1 MKRNILLLIALVV
14 IGLVVFYVYK
24 NKGDRTTTI
33 DRAESNFK
41 IEDVN
46 TIGRIILT
54 HKDGTRSD
62 LKRVGDHWVVNDMHR
77 VRQSSLDLMA
87 DSEPDM
93 HWRLLTGGMFISG
106 WKTQKRWIR

>member
-1 MKRNILLLIALVV
+1 MKKNILLLIALM
-14 IGLVVFYVYK
+14 IISAIVFYVYK

-77 VRQSSLDLMA
+77 VRQSNIDHLLKVIQTQHLDHIPNKA
-87 DSEPDM
+87 ATENI
-93 HWRLLTGGMFISG
+93 LLSMISCL
-106 WKTQKRWIR
+106 